1 MAKLLEWLSLDMGVA
16 IDNLRASTV
25 KEVLEDESVTGNA
38 RRVLEI
44 RAQAS
49 KKFYQKVPCD
59 YKPRCSDGRVRDL
72 SLYHGASTGRESGTG
87 LQIQNLPRGTIKVSS
102 EYAIDVIKESRDLE
116 EIRFLCGQPIEV
128 LALAFAA

>member
-1 MAKLLEWLSLDMGVA
+1 MGVA

-49 KKFYQKVPCD
+49 KSSIKKYPAIINRAAVT
-59 YKPRCSDGRVRDL
+59 V
-72 SLYHGASTGRESGTG
+72 G
-87 LQIQNLPRGTIKVSS
+87 L
-102 EYAIDVIKESRDLE
+102 
-116 EIRFLCGQPIEV
+116 EI
-128 LALAFAA
+128 